1 MPQFQQF
8 ILFFSYRQ
16 ASEGDS
22 VKNNETWLLRNL
34 ESLLILIIL
43 ISVMLINFFIYSKVA
58 FLNFYYLPVIIGGYY
73 LGRRLAVLGAFF
85 TILMVSVFVMANQKD
100 YLLSS
105 TKFDLYF
112 NLILWGGFL
121 VVTGWVIGY
130 LAEKLREDLNNS
142 NRLRME
148 LERSNQDLEDFAFIA
163 SHDLQ
168 EPLRKI
174 QIFGD
179 LLNQTSTEQLNPKYQ
194 NYMDRML
201 ASTRRAQIYLND
213 LLSYSQIRSKSQP
226 IVPVDLNKLVKNVLL
241 HFSLAITKK
250 KAQVKTGELPT
261 VISDQ
266 YMMRQLF
273 QNLIGNSLKFS
284 KPGESPKIKIYNRPN
299 SNGFFEIVVQDE
311 GIGFNTSYFNNM
323 VKPFK
328 KLHGKDQYEG
338 GGMGLTICMKVVR
351 THGGQLTA
359 NSKPGEGSQLIIHLP
374 KEPDKN

>member
-1 MPQFQQF
+1 MKKD
-8 ILFFSYRQ
+8 
-16 ASEGDS
+16 EM
-22 VKNNETWLLRNL
+22 WLLRNL

-85 TILMVSVFVMANQKD
+85 TILMVWVFVLANQEI
-100 YLLSS
+100 YLFHS

-112 NLILWGGFL
+112 NLTVWGCFL
-121 VVTGWVIGY
+121 VITGWVIGF
-130 LAEKLREDLNNS
+130 LAEKLREDLNIS
-142 NRLRME
+142 NKLRVE

-174 QIFGD
+174 HVFGD
-179 LLNQTSTEQLNPKYQ
+179 LLKQSSVKPLDPKSQ
-194 NYMDRML
+194 KHMDRML
-201 ASTRRAQIYLND
+201 ASTQRAQTYLND
-213 LLSYSQIRSKSQP
+213 LLSYSQIRSKSRP
-226 IVPVDLNKLVKNVLL
+226 TTPVNLNELIQDIFL
-241 HFSLAITKK
+241 HFSLVINKTN
-250 KAQVKTGELPT
+250 AQVESDTLPT
-261 VISDQ
+261 VIADQ

-273 QNLIGNSLKFS
+273 QNLIGNALKFA
-284 KPGESPKIKIYNRPN
+284 KPGQSPKIKIYNHFN
-299 SNGFFEIVVQDE
+299 NNEFFEIIVQDE
-311 GIGFNTSYFNNM
+311 GIGFNTSYLNNM

-351 THGGQLTA
+351 VHGGRLTA
-359 NSKPGEGSQLIIHLP
+359 NSKPGEGSQFIIHLP
-374 KEPDKN
+374 RNPDKSQPSISNP

>member
-1 MPQFQQF
+1 M
-8 ILFFSYRQ
+8 
-16 ASEGDS
+16 GDS
-22 VKNNETWLLRNL
+22 AKTRETWLLKNL

-58 FLNFYYLPVIIGGYY
+58 FLNFYYLPIIIGGYY

-85 TILMVSVFVMANQKD
+85 TILMVSVFVMANQED
-100 YLLSS
+100 YLLNT

-112 NLILWGGFL
+112 NLILWAGFL
-121 VVTGWVIGY
+121 IITGGVIGY
-130 LAEKLREDLNNS
+130 LAEKLREDLDNS

-148 LERSNQDLEDFAFIA
+148 LERSNQDLESFAFIA

-174 QIFGD
+174 HVFGD
-179 LLNQTSTEQLNPKYQ
+179 LLKQSSVEAFDSKHQ
-194 NYMDRML
+194 NYMDRLL
-201 ASTRRAQIYLND
+201 AATRRAQTYLDD
-213 LLSYSQIRSKSQP
+213 LFSYSQIRSKSQP
-226 IVPVDLNKLVKNVLL
+226 TAPVDLNELVKNVLL
-241 HFSLAITKK
+241 HFNLTITKK
-250 KAQVKTGELPT
+250 KAQVETGDLPT
-261 VISDQ
+261 VIADQ

-284 KPGESPKIKIYNRPN
+284 KTGESPKIKIYNRPN

-328 KLHGKDQYEG
+328 KLHGRDLYDGE
-338 GGMGLTICMKVVR
+338 GMGLTICMKVVR
-351 THGGQLTA
+351 IHGGQLTV
-359 NSKPGEGSQLIIHLP
+359 NSKPREGSQFIIHLP
-374 KEPDKN
+374 KEAGKN

>member
-1 MPQFQQF
+1 
-8 ILFFSYRQ
+8 
-16 ASEGDS
+16 
-22 VKNNETWLLRNL
+22 VKKNETWLIRNL

-85 TILMVSVFVMANQKD
+85 TILMVWVFVLANQET
-100 YLLSS
+100 YLLNS

-112 NLILWGGFL
+112 NLTVWGGFL
-121 VVTGWVIGY
+121 VITGWVIGY
-130 LAEKLREDLNNS
+130 LAEKLREDLNIS
-142 NRLRME
+142 NKLRVE

-174 QIFGD
+174 HIFGD
-179 LLNQTSTEQLNPKYQ
+179 LLKQSSVTPLDPKSQ
-194 NYMDRML
+194 NHVNRML
-201 ASTRRAQIYLND
+201 ASTKRAQTYLND

-226 IVPVDLNKLVKNVLL
+226 TIPVNLNEVIKDALL
-241 HFSLAITKK
+241 HFSLAINKTKT
-250 KAQVKTGELPT
+250 QVETGNLPT
-261 VISDQ
+261 VVADP

-273 QNLIGNSLKFS
+273 QNLIGNALKFS
-284 KPGESPKIKIYNRPN
+284 KPGQPPMIKIFSRPTKN
-299 SNGFFEIVVQDE
+299 KFLEIVVQDE
-311 GIGFNTSYFNNM
+311 GIGFNTSYLNNM

-351 THGGQLTA
+351 VHGGRLTA
-359 NSKPGEGSQLIIHLP
+359 NSKPGEGSQFIIHLP
-374 KEPDKN
+374 KNSNKQN